1 MAFRFLD
8 VRVVEVEV
16 GADGVGAAG
25 VAGSELVAA
34 WRADARVF
42 LADMSE

>member
-8 VRVVEVEV
+8 VRVAEV

-25 VAGSELVAA
+25 VAAGSELVAA